1 MKVLSLCGSRN
12 RNGRTARAGAALA
25 SGAASAGALC
35 DVEFLPELDIRRCRQ
50 CDEDGWGLCR
60 REGRCCIED
69 DFERL
74 AEAVRAADALVVA
87 TPVYFG
93 EISESIRAL
102 LDRLRRICMHE
113 QGKAGIAGKPALG
126 ICVAG
131 GGGGGAPACS
141 AELVRILQI
150 CGFDVLDMVAVR
162 RQNLDLKTQVL
173 ELTGRWLVGAIQ
185 PHEPPQP
192 A

>member
-1 MKVLSLCGSRN
+1 MRVEFLCGSRN
-12 RNGRTARAGAALA
+12 RNGQTARATAAFALGATD
-25 SGAASAGALC
+25 AGGL
-35 DVEFLPELDIRRCRQ
+35 VETEFLPELDIRRCRQ
-50 CDEDGWGLCR
+50 CDADGWGLCR

-69 DFERL
+69 DFDRV

-93 EISESIRAL
+93 EISESLRAF
-102 LDRLRRICMHE
+102 LDRLRRLCMHE
-113 QGKAGIAGKPALG
+113 RGKVGIAGKPALG

-131 GGGGGAPACS
+131 GGGGGAPACA
-141 AELVRILQI
+141 AELVRVLQT

-185 PHEPPQP
+185 PHEPPQTV
-192 A
+192 